1 MNLKNVVVA
10 RLFSGEHLVGEADG
24 SGGTGKVSLLNP
36 KEVAIVPQPGGMVG
50 IAFRNV
56 CLFGKSCRERIS
68 LPESQVMVVVPNE
81 ELPKELVDEYGS
93 EVTGIKTAS
102 PADVPDLTGGGAKT
116 GSFVI

>member
-10 RLFSGEHLVGEADG
+10 RLFSGEHLVGEVDG
-24 SGGTGKVSLLNP
+24 EASEVGKVSLLNP

-56 CLFGKSCRERIS
+56 CLFGRSCRERVS
-68 LPESQVMVVVPNE
+68 LPESQVMVVVPND

-102 PADVPDLTGGGAKT
+102 PADVPDFAGGAVP
-116 GSFVI
+116 GSFSL